1 METLLLIPVVIFFI
15 WLQSKQRKIN
25 WIDIITFLMM
35 IGIITYTAPQPMTRD
50 LQAELLA
57 VTLFSFAIGI
67 WQGGGITVCYED
79 EILYITNGKQYS
91 ISWIL
96 LIIGNI
102 IIINIFE
109 GGFTF
114 NGSWFLLCSVVITS
128 GVKTSILCILYK
140 LTVRN

>member
-1 METLLLIPVVIFFI
+1 METLLLIPVLIFFI
-15 WLQSKQRKIN
+15 WLQSKQRKLN

-35 IGIITYTAPQPMTRD
+35 IGIITYMAPQPMTRD

-57 VTLFSFAIGI
+57 VTLFSFAIGV

-109 GGFTF
+109 GGFTL
-114 NGSWFLLCSVVITS
+114 NGLWVILCSVVITS
-128 GVKTSILCILYK
+128 GVKTSILCVLYK

>member
-1 METLLLIPVVIFFI
+1 MVTLFLIPVVILFI
-15 WLQSKQRKIN
+15 WMQSKQRKISR
-25 WIDIITFLMM
+25 IDIVTFLMM
-35 IGIITYTAPQPMTRD
+35 IGIITCTVPQPMTWD

-57 VTLFSFAIGI
+57 VTLFSFAIGV
-67 WQGGGITVCYED
+67 WQGGGIIACNKD
-79 EILYITNGKQYS
+79 KILYITNGKQYS

-109 GGFTF
+109 GGFIL
-114 NGSWFLLCSVVITS
+114 NGVWFLLCSVFIAS
-128 GVKTSILCILYK
+128 GVKNSILCVQYK

>member
-1 METLLLIPVVIFFI
+1 MTTLFLISVVIFFI
-15 WLQSKQRKIN
+15 WLQSKQRKLN

-35 IGIITYTAPQPMTRD
+35 IGIITYMAPQPMTRD

-57 VTLFSFAIGI
+57 VTLFSFAIGV

-79 EILYITNGKQYS
+79 EILYITNGKQFS
-91 ISWIL
+91 ISWVL

-109 GGFTF
+109 DGFTF
-114 NGSWFLLCSVVITS
+114 NGLWFLLCSVVIAS
-128 GVKTSILCILYK
+128 GVKNSILCILYK

>member
-1 METLLLIPVVIFFI
+1 METLLLIPVLIFFI
-15 WLQSKQRKIN
+15 WLQSKQRKLN

-35 IGIITYTAPQPMTRD
+35 IGIITYMAPQPMTRD

-57 VTLFSFAIGI
+57 VTLFSFAIGV

-79 EILYITNGKQYS
+79 EILYITNGKQFS
-91 ISWIL
+91 ISWVL

-109 GGFTF
+109 DGCTF
-114 NGSWFLLCSVVITS
+114 NGPWFLLCSVVITS
-128 GVKTSILCILYK
+128 GVKTSILCVLYK

>member
-1 METLLLIPVVIFFI
+1 METLLLIPVLIFFI
-15 WLQSKQRKIN
+15 WLQSKQRKLN

-35 IGIITYTAPQPMTRD
+35 IGIITYMAPQPMTRD

-57 VTLFSFAIGI
+57 VTLISFAIGV

-79 EILYITNGKQYS
+79 EILYITNGKQYF

-114 NGSWFLLCSVVITS
+114 NGPWFLLCSVVITS
-128 GVKTSILCILYK
+128 GVKTSILCVLYK

>member
-1 METLLLIPVVIFFI
+1 METLLLIPVLIFFI
-15 WLQSKQRKIN
+15 WLQSKQRKLN

-35 IGIITYTAPQPMTRD
+35 IGIITYMAPQPMTRD

-57 VTLFSFAIGI
+57 VTLISFAIGV

-79 EILYITNGKQYS
+79 GILYITNGKQYF

-114 NGSWFLLCSVVITS
+114 NGPWFLLCSVVITS
-128 GVKTSILCILYK
+128 GVKTSILCVLYK

>member
-1 METLLLIPVVIFFI
+1 METLLLIPVLIFFI
-15 WLQSKQRKIN
+15 WLQSKQRKLN

-35 IGIITYTAPQPMTRD
+35 IGIITYMAPQPMTRD

-57 VTLFSFAIGI
+57 VTLFSFAIGV

-79 EILYITNGKQYS
+79 ETLYITNGKQFS
-91 ISWIL
+91 ISWAL
-96 LIIGNI
+96 LIISNI

-109 GGFTF
+109 DGFTF
-114 NGSWFLLCSVVITS
+114 NGPWFLLCSVVITS
-128 GVKTSILCILYK
+128 GVKTSILCVLYK

>member
-1 METLLLIPVVIFFI
+1 METLLLISVLIFFI
-15 WLQSKQRKIN
+15 WLQSKQRKLN

-35 IGIITYTAPQPMTRD
+35 IGIITYMAPQPMTRD

-57 VTLFSFAIGI
+57 VTLFSFAIGV

-79 EILYITNGKQYS
+79 EILYITNGKQFS
-91 ISWIL
+91 ISWVL

-109 GGFTF
+109 DGFTF
-114 NGSWFLLCSVVITS
+114 NGPWFLLCSVVITS
-128 GVKTSILCILYK
+128 GVKTSILCVLYK

>member
-1 METLLLIPVVIFFI
+1 METLLLIPVLIFFI

-57 VTLFSFAIGI
+57 VTLISFAIGV

-109 GGFTF
+109 GRFTF
-114 NGSWFLLCSVVITS
+114 NGPWFLLCSVVITS
-128 GVKTSILCILYK
+128 GVKTSILCVLYK

>member
-1 METLLLIPVVIFFI
+1 METLLLIPVLIFFI

-35 IGIITYTAPQPMTRD
+35 IGSITYTAPQQMTRD

-57 VTLFSFAIGI
+57 VTLISFAIGV

-114 NGSWFLLCSVVITS
+114 NGSWFLLCGVVITS
-128 GVKTSILCILYK
+128 GVKNSILCVLYK

>member
-1 METLLLIPVVIFFI
+1 METLLLIPVLIFFI
-15 WLQSKQRKIN
+15 WLQSKQRKLN

-35 IGIITYTAPQPMTRD
+35 IGIITYMAPQPMTRD

-57 VTLFSFAIGI
+57 VTLFSFAVGV

-79 EILYITNGKQYS
+79 EILYITNGKQFS
-91 ISWIL
+91 ISWVL

-109 GGFTF
+109 DGFTF
-114 NGSWFLLCSVVITS
+114 NGPWFLLCSVVITS
-128 GVKTSILCILYK
+128 GVKNSILCILYK

>member
-1 METLLLIPVVIFFI
+1 METLLLIPVLIFFI

-35 IGIITYTAPQPMTRD
+35 IGSITYTAPQQMTRD

-57 VTLFSFAIGI
+57 VTLFSFAIGV

-79 EILYITNGKQYS
+79 EILYITNGKQYF

-109 GGFTF
+109 DGFTV
-114 NGSWFLLCSVVITS
+114 NGSWFLLCGVVITS
-128 GVKTSILCILYK
+128 GVKTVFYVFC
-140 LTVRN
+140 TN

>member
-1 METLLLIPVVIFFI
+1 MATLFLISVVIFFI
-15 WLQSKQRKIN
+15 WLQSKQTKLN
-25 WIDIITFLMM
+25 WIHIITFLLM

-57 VTLFSFAIGI
+57 VTLFSFAIGV

-79 EILYITNGKQYS
+79 GVLYITNGKQYS

-102 IIINIFE
+102 IIINTFE

-114 NGSWFLLCSVVITS
+114 NGLWIILCSVVIAS
-128 GVKTSILCILYK
+128 GVKNSILCILYK

>member
-1 METLLLIPVVIFFI
+1 METLLLIPVIIFFI
-15 WLQSKQRKIN
+15 WLQSKQRKLN
-25 WIDIITFLMM
+25 WIDIITFLIM
-35 IGIITYTAPQPMTRD
+35 IGIITYMAPQPMTRD

-57 VTLFSFAIGI
+57 VTLFSFAIGV

-109 GGFTF
+109 DGFTF
-114 NGSWFLLCSVVITS
+114 NGPWFLLCSVVITS
-128 GVKTSILCILYK
+128 GVKTSILCVLYK

>member
-1 METLLLIPVVIFFI
+1 METLLLIPVLIFFI
-15 WLQSKQRKIN
+15 WLQSKQRKLN

-35 IGIITYTAPQPMTRD
+35 IGIITYMAPQPMTRD

-57 VTLFSFAIGI
+57 VTLFSFAIGV

-79 EILYITNGKQYS
+79 ETLYITNGKQFS
-91 ISWIL
+91 ISWVL

-109 GGFTF
+109 DGFTF
-114 NGSWFLLCSVVITS
+114 NGPWFLLCSVVITS
-128 GVKTSILCILYK
+128 GVKTSILCVLYK

>member
-1 METLLLIPVVIFFI
+1 METLLLISVLIFFI
-15 WLQSKQRKIN
+15 WLKSKQRKLN

-35 IGIITYTAPQPMTRD
+35 IGIITYMAPQPMTRD

-57 VTLFSFAIGI
+57 VTLFSFAIGV

-79 EILYITNGKQYS
+79 EILYITNGKQFS
-91 ISWIL
+91 ISWVL

-109 GGFTF
+109 DGFTF
-114 NGSWFLLCSVVITS
+114 NGPWFLLCSVVITS
-128 GVKTSILCILYK
+128 GVKTSILCVLYK

>member
-1 METLLLIPVVIFFI
+1 METLLLIPVLIFFI
-15 WLQSKQRKIN
+15 WLQSKQRKLN

-35 IGIITYTAPQPMTRD
+35 IGIITYMAPQPMTRD

-57 VTLFSFAIGI
+57 VTLFSFAIGV

-79 EILYITNGKQYS
+79 ETLYFTNGKQFS
-91 ISWIL
+91 ISWVL

-109 GGFTF
+109 DGFTF
-114 NGSWFLLCSVVITS
+114 NGPWFLLCSVVITS
-128 GVKTSILCILYK
+128 GVKTSILCVLYK

>member
-1 METLLLIPVVIFFI
+1 MATLFLISVVIFFI
-15 WLQSKQRKIN
+15 WMQSKQRKIS

-35 IGIITYTAPQPMTRD
+35 IGIITYTAPQPMTLD

-57 VTLFSFAIGI
+57 VTLISFAIGV
-67 WQGGGITVCYED
+67 WQGGAITVCYED

-114 NGSWFLLCSVVITS
+114 NGPWFLLYSVVIAS
-128 GVKTSILCILYK
+128 GLKNCIICVLYK

>member
-1 METLLLIPVVIFFI
+1 METLLLIPVIIFFI
-15 WLQSKQRKIN
+15 WLQSKQRKLN
-25 WIDIITFLMM
+25 WIDIITFLIM
-35 IGIITYTAPQPMTRD
+35 IGIITYMAPQPMTRD

-57 VTLFSFAIGI
+57 VTLFSFAIGV

-109 GGFTF
+109 DGFTF
-114 NGSWFLLCSVVITS
+114 NGPWFLLCSVVITS
-128 GVKTSILCILYK
+128 GVKISILCVLYK

>member
-1 METLLLIPVVIFFI
+1 METLLLIPVLIFFI
-15 WLQSKQRKIN
+15 WLQSKQRKLN

-35 IGIITYTAPQPMTRD
+35 IGIITYMAPQPMTRD

-57 VTLFSFAIGI
+57 VTLFSFAIGV

-79 EILYITNGKQYS
+79 ETLYSTNGKQFS
-91 ISWIL
+91 ISWVL

-109 GGFTF
+109 DGFTF
-114 NGSWFLLCSVVITS
+114 NGPWFLLCSVVIAS
-128 GVKTSILCILYK
+128 GVKNSILCILYK

>member
-1 METLLLIPVVIFFI
+1 METLLLISVLIFFI
-15 WLQSKQRKIN
+15 WLQSKQRKLN

-35 IGIITYTAPQPMTRD
+35 IGIITYMAPQPMTRD

-57 VTLFSFAIGI
+57 VTLFSFAIGV

-79 EILYITNGKQYS
+79 EILYMTNGKQFS
-91 ISWIL
+91 ISWVL

-109 GGFTF
+109 DGFTF
-114 NGSWFLLCSVVITS
+114 NGPWFLLCSVVITS
-128 GVKTSILCILYK
+128 GVKTSILCVLYK

>member
-1 METLLLIPVVIFFI
+1 METLLLIPVLIFFI
-15 WLQSKQRKIN
+15 WLQSKQRKLN

-57 VTLFSFAIGI
+57 VTLISFAIGV

-114 NGSWFLLCSVVITS
+114 NGPWFLLCSVVITS
-128 GVKTSILCILYK
+128 GVKNSILCVLYK

>member
-1 METLLLIPVVIFFI
+1 MTTLFLISVVIFFI
-15 WLQSKQRKIN
+15 WLQSKQRKLN

-35 IGIITYTAPQPMTRD
+35 IGIITYMAPQPMTRD

-57 VTLFSFAIGI
+57 VTLFSFAIGV

-79 EILYITNGKQYS
+79 EILYITNGKQFS
-91 ISWIL
+91 ISWVL

-109 GGFTF
+109 DGFTF
-114 NGSWFLLCSVVITS
+114 NGPWFLLCSVVIAS
-128 GVKTSILCILYK
+128 GVKNSILCILYK

>member
-1 METLLLIPVVIFFI
+1 METLLLIPVLIFFI
-15 WLQSKQRKIN
+15 WLQSKQRKLN
-25 WIDIITFLMM
+25 WIDILTFLMM
-35 IGIITYTAPQPMTRD
+35 IGIITYMAPQPMTRD

-57 VTLFSFAIGI
+57 VTLFSFAIGV

-79 EILYITNGKQYS
+79 ETLYITNGKQFS
-91 ISWIL
+91 ISWVL

-109 GGFTF
+109 DGFTF
-114 NGSWFLLCSVVITS
+114 NGPWFLLCSVVITS
-128 GVKTSILCILYK
+128 GVKTSILCVLYK

>member
-1 METLLLIPVVIFFI
+1 MATLFLISVVFFFI

-57 VTLFSFAIGI
+57 VTIFSFAIGV

-79 EILYITNGKQYS
+79 GILYITNGKQYS

-102 IIINIFE
+102 IIIYTFE
-109 GGFTF
+109 GGFIF
-114 NGSWFLLCSVVITS
+114 NGVWFLLCSVVIAS
-128 GVKTSILCILYK
+128 GLKNCIICVLYK

>member
-1 METLLLIPVVIFFI
+1 METLLLIPVLIFFI
-15 WLQSKQRKIN
+15 WLQSKQRKLN
-25 WIDIITFLMM
+25 WIDIIAFLMM
-35 IGIITYTAPQPMTRD
+35 IGIITYMVPQPMTRD

-57 VTLFSFAIGI
+57 VTLFSFAIGV

-79 EILYITNGKQYS
+79 EVLYITNGKQFS

-109 GGFTF
+109 DGFTF
-114 NGSWFLLCSVVITS
+114 NGPWFLLCSVVIAS
-128 GVKTSILCILYK
+128 GVKNSILCILYK

>member
-1 METLLLIPVVIFFI
+1 MTTLLLIPVLIFFI
-15 WLQSKQRKIN
+15 WLQSKQIKLN

-35 IGIITYTAPQPMTRD
+35 IGIITYMAPQSMTRD

-57 VTLFSFAIGI
+57 VTLFSFAIGV

-79 EILYITNGKQYS
+79 ETLYITNGKQFS
-91 ISWIL
+91 ISWVL

-109 GGFTF
+109 DGFTF
-114 NGSWFLLCSVVITS
+114 NGPWFLLCSVFITS
-128 GVKTSILCILYK
+128 GVKTSILCVLYK

>member
-1 METLLLIPVVIFFI
+1 METLLLIPVLIFFI
-15 WLQSKQRKIN
+15 WLQSKQRKLN

-35 IGIITYTAPQPMTRD
+35 IGIITYMAPQPMTRD

-57 VTLFSFAIGI
+57 VTLFSFAIGV

-79 EILYITNGKQYS
+79 ETLYITNGKQFS
-91 ISWIL
+91 ISWVL
-96 LIIGNI
+96 LIISNI

-109 GGFTF
+109 DGFTF
-114 NGSWFLLCSVVITS
+114 NGPWFLLCSVVITS
-128 GVKTSILCILYK
+128 GVKTSILCVLYK

>member
-1 METLLLIPVVIFFI
+1 METLLLIPVVIFFL

-57 VTLFSFAIGI
+57 VTLISFAIGV

-79 EILYITNGKQYS
+79 RILYITNGKQNS

-102 IIINIFE
+102 IITNIFE

-114 NGSWFLLCSVVITS
+114 NGSWIVLCSVVIAS
-128 GVKTSILCILYK
+128 GVKNSILCILYK

>member
-1 METLLLIPVVIFFI
+1 METLLLIPVLIFFI
-15 WLQSKQRKIN
+15 WLQSKQIKLN

-35 IGIITYTAPQPMTRD
+35 IGIITYMAPQPMTRD

-57 VTLFSFAIGI
+57 VTLFSFAIGV

-79 EILYITNGKQYS
+79 EILYITNGKQFS
-91 ISWIL
+91 ISWVL

-109 GGFTF
+109 DGFTF
-114 NGSWFLLCSVVITS
+114 NGPWFLLCSVVITS
-128 GVKTSILCILYK
+128 GVKTSILCVLYK